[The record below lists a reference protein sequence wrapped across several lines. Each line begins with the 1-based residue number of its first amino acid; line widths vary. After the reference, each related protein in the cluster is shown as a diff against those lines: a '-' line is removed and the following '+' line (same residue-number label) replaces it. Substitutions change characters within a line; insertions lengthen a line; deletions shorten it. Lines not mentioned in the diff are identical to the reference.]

1 MPSNLAPSMV
11 STPSSEA
18 PSSSSSR
25 GVRFATPRTD
35 DDFRTELAATP
46 MVNRDVRYMQ
56 PQERAVDSVAPPST
70 ISRPNHEDILRR
82 VSVVIHQHIKKCED
96 RLLDAA
102 PEDLES
108 GKFHLSKGEEFSEEN
123 YVSPQYVYHFVR
135 VPVTR
140 LGFTF
145 GIRKLKKQYTLPDLN
160 DVHEFI
166 STLFVKA
173 QLSSECS
180 IVCLIYVERLMEQ
193 AHVPINGKTWRP
205 LLLCGL
211 LLASKVWQD
220 LPSWN
225 VEVAEIYPEFPLA
238 QINRLE
244 RTFCQHMQWELY
256 ISQSLY
262 AKYYFALRSLT
273 ARKDFRKKYNVM
285 MTEAPKAVEI
295 SKRTDQLKEDFL
307 SSTEYLS
314 RSL

>member
-1 MPSNLAPSMV
+1 
-11 STPSSEA
+11 
-18 PSSSSSR
+18 
-25 GVRFATPRTD
+25 
-35 DDFRTELAATP
+35 
-46 MVNRDVRYMQ
+46 
-56 PQERAVDSVAPPST
+56 
-70 ISRPNHEDILRR
+70 
-82 VSVVIHQHIKKCED
+82 
-96 RLLDAA
+96 
-102 PEDLES
+102 
-108 GKFHLSKGEEFSEEN
+108 
-123 YVSPQYVYHFVR
+123 
-135 VPVTR
+135 
-140 LGFTF
+140 
-145 GIRKLKKQYTLPDLN
+145 
-160 DVHEFI
+160 
-166 STLFVKA
+166 
-173 QLSSECS
+173 
-180 IVCLIYVERLMEQ
+180 MEQ